1 MSTIMTYVGGELR
14 NSEICGEAC
23 GVVENV
29 LGSYRPIMTIT
40 IKEHVA

>member
-1 MSTIMTYVGGELR
+1 MTYVGGELR

-23 GVVENV
+23 GVAEIA
-29 LGSYRPIMTIT
+29 LGYYRPIMTIT